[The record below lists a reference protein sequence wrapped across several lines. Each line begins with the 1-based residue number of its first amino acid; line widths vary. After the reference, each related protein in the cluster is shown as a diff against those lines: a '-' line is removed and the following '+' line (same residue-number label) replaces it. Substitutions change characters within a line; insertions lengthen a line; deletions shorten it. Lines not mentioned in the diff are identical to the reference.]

1 MKTDRRD
8 AVTLAQTLRA
18 GQLTAVW
25 IPDEPHEA
33 MRDLMRL
40 WAIAKRVHSGEPW
53 VYKRAIRQVKM
64 EIPVERK
71 RQ

>member
-8 AVTLAQTLRA
+8 AITLAQTLRA

-33 MRDLMRL
+33 MQDLMRL
-40 WAIAKRVHSGEPW
+40 WAIAKRVHSGGALG
-53 VYKRAIRQVKM
+53 V
-64 EIPVERK
+64 
-71 RQ
+71 